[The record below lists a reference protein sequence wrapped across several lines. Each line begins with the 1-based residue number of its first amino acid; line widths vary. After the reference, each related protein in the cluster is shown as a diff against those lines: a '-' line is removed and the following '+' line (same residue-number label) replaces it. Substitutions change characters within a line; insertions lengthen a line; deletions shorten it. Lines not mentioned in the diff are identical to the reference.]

1 MHRCFVDFKIAANT
15 TIKVCGDEAKHMSK
29 VLRLA
34 SGDSVE
40 VCDGSG
46 FTFSGTISDITKNE
60 VEIALGEGIRDESE
74 PETKVYLFAGL
85 SKGAKMELVIQK
97 SVELGVTKVIP
108 VETEF
113 SVAKEGKQERWQ
125 RIAFEAAKQCK
136 RPTVPEISDV
146 VSFKEAVSI
155 MKSLDTSICA
165 YEKEDK
171 VGITEALNS
180 VPSVKTCGIFVGPE
194 GGISEK
200 EIKILSD
207 EGVAI
212 VSLGKRI
219 LRTETAAIVLLTIVM
234 HHFGELN

>member
-1 MHRCFVDFKIAANT
+1 MHRCFVDFKIAAGT
-15 TIKVCGDEAKHMSK
+15 DIKVCGDEAKHMSK

-34 SGDSVE
+34 SGDEVE

-46 FTFSGTISDITKNE
+46 ITYSGIVTGITKNE
-60 VEIALGEGIRDESE
+60 VEIKLGEGKKDESE
-74 PETKVYLFAGL
+74 PSVQVYLFAGL

-113 SVAKEGKQERWQ
+113 AVAKEGKLERWQ

-146 VSFKEAVSI
+146 LSFKDAVTL
-155 MKSLDTSICA
+155 MKSLDASLCA
-165 YEKEDK
+165 YERENKK
-171 VGITEALNS
+171 GITEALNA
-180 VPSVKTCGIFVGPE
+180 VPECNTCGIFVGPE
-194 GGISEK
+194 GGFSEK
-200 EIKILSD
+200 EIELLSQQD
-207 EGVAI
+207 I
-212 VSLGKRI
+212 PTVSLGKRI
-219 LRTETAAIVLLTIVM
+219 LRTETAAIVFLTIVM